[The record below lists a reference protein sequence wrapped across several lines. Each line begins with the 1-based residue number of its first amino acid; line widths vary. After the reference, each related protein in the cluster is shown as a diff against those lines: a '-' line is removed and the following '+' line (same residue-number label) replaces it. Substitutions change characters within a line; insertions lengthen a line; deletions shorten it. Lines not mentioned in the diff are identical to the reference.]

1 MKLLIFIIINLFSYS
16 SMSEEFIKPNAD
28 LSPKDVVEIQMLGLQ
43 SSLNN
48 ENIGIEQV
56 WIFAHPDNKKATGPL
71 ERFKLLFKNPLYQ
84 PLIGNQQYNIDILNE
99 TKDKVDLLVSVT
111 AIDDNIYEYIWTLKK
126 FSSDSDVGVWMTSAV
141 TRQRIKKKS

>member
-1 MKLLIFIIINLFSYS
+1 MKFLIFVIINLFSYS

-56 WIFAHPDNKKATGPL
+56 CFFAHPDNTKATGPL

-99 TKDKVDLLVSVT
+99 TTDKVDLLVSVT
-111 AIDDNIYEYIWTLKK
+111 AIDDNIYEYIWTLKN

-141 TRQRIKKKS
+141 SSPRIKKKS